1 MSQLQEL
8 ALQHGLTVQQLLTVG
23 SGEGDAGSTGS
34 TGSTGSNERFYQL
47 QTVRLRYLNKYLL
60 QQFIEHFEGESR
72 NEQDFV
78 GLKTVLQQLSQLEHE
93 QLWTYFRFLVN
104 TREPVYNDKPE
115 FLQVQDTFLQEEIRH
130 KGVVKLEELTSL
142 KTAYELYEQEQQQEQ
157 LTAPAPQL
165 QPQPQLQLQL
175 HHHLTPQ
182 AREFYLGMSGGRVL
196 VYRGDITCLQVDAIV
211 NAANEKLLGCFVPQH
226 HCIDNAIH
234 TFAGVQMRAECDR
247 LMQADPDFEPVGNV
261 KVTSGFNL
269 PCKCVIHTVGPR
281 GAVGVHE
288 QSPETRQL
296 LINCYRNSIE
306 AALKHKCHSIA
317 LCCISTGVFSYP
329 RYEAAAVALNTVA
342 QTLQEHA
349 EHAEYAEHTSPDC
362 GFKVVFDLFDRRDY
376 EVYMQLLGNSLRAP

>member
-1 MSQLQEL
+1 MNKEKAMVEQQSLHKL
-8 ALQHGLTVQQLLTVG
+8 AEQHSLTVQQLLEVG
-23 SGEGDAGSTGS
+23 SDTKTEDDAGSS
-34 TGSTGSNERFYQL
+34 ERFSQL
-47 QTVRLRYLNKYLL
+47 QTVRLRYLIQYLL
-60 QQFIEHFEGESR
+60 PQLIQKVDD
-72 NEQDFV
+72 EQDV
-78 GLKTVLQQLSQLEHE
+78 LELQTVLQHLGHIKYK
-93 QLWTYFRFLVN
+93 QLWLFFRFLVN
-104 TREPVYNDKPE
+104 TREPVHNDKPE

-165 QPQPQLQLQL
+165 QPQLQL

-182 AREFYLGMSGGRVL
+182 AREFYLGMSGERVL

-261 KVTSGFNL
+261 KVTPGFNL
-269 PCKCVIHTVGPR
+269 PCKYVLHTVGPR

-376 EVYMQLLGNSLRAP
+376 EVYMQLLGNSLRPKLKGVC